1 MLTNAVVGYISGED
15 SSADIE
21 TEAGDEEGR
30 GGGLATA
37 GNTAEDSAE
46 KV

>member
-15 SSADIE
+15 SAAENE

-30 GGGLATA
+30 GGGLVAA
-37 GNTAEDSAE
+37 GNTAEDPAE